1 MHEARDTQAVLVVVL
16 HHAARQSHEAG
27 LHGAQLGLEVTPC
40 AAHEALAAQEPAAD
54 VVMRVAVKERPAVGL
69 VFLDARDA
77 KAPLGV
83 GRVTHEADL
92 YAVAGDLHRGARE
105 VGAGVAPHH
114 GAIGAVD
121 LDEVVAALKV
131 RLLVKRDSQTRGARI
146 AVHPGIA
153 CAVGIGMRAGKV
165 GRLRHHMLVADDLD
179 LHRLR
184 HAASVHRSA
193 RHRGCALRHAGDVA
207 ALVHLGYRRVGG
219 RPHDV
224 LVVGVV
230 GEHGCEQRLDV
241 ARLQGDVRL
250 VEVDARHRLHHV
262 DRAGGAHLAS
272 GEGHRRRAQTG
283 RDDRAILPN
292 RHDRGVARGP
302 RDVVGAVGRLNRA
315 RELRSLHA
323 VEQKQRVV
331 VERDPRR
338 VEAVLHEGETVP
350 ARIIGSDGL
359 RVAQNLEAGDVLV
372 HRLLHD
378 LVFAVLVL
386 LCDVDLLGEH
396 EGVFGDARHR
406 RGDVY
411 ARKRGAPLEGAGA
424 DGGHAV
430 GYHDLGEGGVTLEH
444 PVGNA
449 SQNDAVQLIGKHKLG
464 RSALIARENSLLA
477 PIEYVGVGVLPHL
490 GLLGR
495 GVGGG
500 RGRGCIG
507 VGSRG
512 QVDRTGRLSARC
524 LDAHKRR
531 GRALRRGVGQR
542 LGRIAGCK

>member
-1 MHEARDTQAVLVVVL
+1 MHESRDAQTVLVVVL
-16 HHAARQSHEAG
+16 HHAARQGHEAS
-27 LHGAQLGLEVTPC
+27 LHGAQLGLEVTPR

-54 VVMRVAVKERPAVGL
+54 VVVRVTVEERPTVGL
-69 VFLDARDA
+69 IFLDARDA

-92 YAVAGDLHRGARE
+92 YAVAGDLHRGTRE
-105 VGAGVAPHH
+105 VGAGVTSHH
-114 GAIGAVD
+114 GAVRAID
-121 LDEVVAALKV
+121 LDKVVAALKV
-131 RLLVKRDSQTRGARI
+131 RLLVKRDGQTRGTRI

-153 CAVGIGMRAGKV
+153 CAVGIGMRAGEV
-165 GRLRHHMLVADDLD
+165 GGLRHHMLVADDLD

-184 HAASVHRSA
+184 HAAAIHRSA

-207 ALVHLGYRRVGG
+207 ALVHPGNGRVGG

-230 GEHGCEQRLDV
+230 GKHGCEQRLDV
-241 ARLQGDVRL
+241 ARLHGDARL

-262 DRAGGAHLAS
+262 DRAGGTHLAG
-272 GEGHRRRAQTG
+272 GEGHRRRAQAG
-283 RDDRAILPN
+283 RDDRAVLAD
-292 RHDRGVARGP
+292 RHDRGIACGP
-302 RDVVGAVGRLNRA
+302 RDGIGAVRGLNRA
-315 RELRSLHA
+315 GELCGLHA

-338 VEAVLHEGETVP
+338 VKAVLHEGETVP

-386 LCDVDLLGEH
+386 LRDVDLLGEH
-396 EGVFGDARHR
+396 EGIFGDARHR
-406 RGDVY
+406 GGDVH
-411 ARKRGAPLEGAGA
+411 ARKRGAPLEGSGA

-430 GYHDLGEGGVTLEH
+430 GYHDLGEGGVALERL
-444 PVGNA
+444 VGNA
-449 SQNDAVQLIGKHKLG
+449 GQNDAVQLVGKRKLG
-464 RSALIARENSLLA
+464 RSTLVARDNGLLA
-477 PIEYVGVGVLPHL
+477 SIEDVGVGVLPHL

-507 VGSRG
+507 VGR
-512 QVDRTGRLSARC
+512 
-524 LDAHKRR
+524 
-531 GRALRRGVGQR
+531 
-542 LGRIAGCK
+542 